1 MERKK
6 QSAEERRSEPRSDMV
21 GIRERLPNLAHDV
34 HDQTKTVEQNTKK
47 NKEWLVFDDWKSVR
61 GNIDE
66 ARENLTRLQYNLTP
80 DYYL

>member
-1 MERKK
+1 
-6 QSAEERRSEPRSDMV
+6 MV
-21 GIRERLPNLAHDV
+21 GIRERLTNLAHAI
-34 HDQTKTVEQNTKK
+34 HDQTKTVEQYTKK
-47 NKEWLVFDDWKSVR
+47 NKEWLVSDDWKSVR